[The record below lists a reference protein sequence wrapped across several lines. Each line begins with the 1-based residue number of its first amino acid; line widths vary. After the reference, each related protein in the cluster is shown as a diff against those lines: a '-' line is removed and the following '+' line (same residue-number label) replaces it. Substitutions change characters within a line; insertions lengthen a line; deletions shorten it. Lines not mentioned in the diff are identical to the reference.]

1 MMVKNQMKNKMMNLI
16 YKASTKSDIHKIFE
30 FSKNLIDEYEDIQ
43 NIDYEKVLKWV
54 YKKIEENI
62 HEYTSIYLDNT
73 LVGYY
78 HFHEDKDKMELD
90 DFYIFSEYQNKGIG
104 SKVLS
109 VLIQTENTIY
119 LYVFVKNV
127 KAIKLYERFGFKIV
141 EYVNKTRY
149 IMER

>member
-1 MMVKNQMKNKMMNLI
+1 MNLV
-16 YKASTKSDIHKIFE
+16 YKISTKSDIHKIFDL
-30 FSKNLIDEYEDIQ
+30 SKNLIDEYEDIQ

-54 YKKIEENI
+54 DKKIEENI

-109 VLIQTENTIY
+109 ELIRTEKTIY
-119 LYVFVKNV
+119 LYVFAKNT
-127 KAIKLYERFGFKIV
+127 KAIRLYERYGFKICEHV
-141 EYVNKTRY
+141 SKTRF

>member
-1 MMVKNQMKNKMMNLI
+1 MKSKVMNLV
-16 YKASTKSDIHKIFE
+16 YKVSTKSDIHKIYE
-30 FSKNLIDEYEDIQ
+30 LSKNLINEYEDIQ

-62 HEYTSIYLDNT
+62 QEYTSIYFNNT

-90 DFYIFSEYQNKGIG
+90 DFYILSEYQNKGIG

-109 VLIQTENTIY
+109 ELIQTDKTIY
-119 LYVFVKNV
+119 LYVFLKNV
-127 KAIKLYERFGFKIV
+127 KAIRLYERFGFKIV
-141 EYVNKTRY
+141 EHVNKT
-149 IMER
+149 

>member
-1 MMVKNQMKNKMMNLI
+1 MNLV
-16 YKASTKSDIHKIFE
+16 YRVSTKSDIHKIYE
-30 FSKNLIDEYEDIQ
+30 LSRNLIDEYEDIQ
-43 NIDYEKVLKWV
+43 NIDYEKVLTWV
-54 YKKIEENI
+54 YKKIEGNI

-78 HFHEDKDKMELD
+78 HFYEDKDKMELD

-109 VLIQTENTIY
+109 ELIQTEKTIY

-127 KAIKLYERFGFKIV
+127 KAIRLYERYGFKICKRF
-141 EYVNKTRY
+141 NKNRY

>member
-1 MMVKNQMKNKMMNLI
+1 M
-16 YKASTKSDIHKIFE
+16 
-30 FSKNLIDEYEDIQ
+30 IDEYEDIQ

-109 VLIQTENTIY
+109 ELIQTENTIY

-127 KAIKLYERFGFKIV
+127 KAIKLYKRFGFKIV

>member
-1 MMVKNQMKNKMMNLI
+1 MKNKMMNLV

-78 HFHEDKDKMELD
+78 HFREDKDKMELD

-109 VLIQTENTIY
+109 ELIQTDKTIY
-119 LYVFVKNV
+119 LYVFVKNI
-127 KAIKLYERFGFKIV
+127 KAIGLYERFGFKIV
-141 EYVNKTRY
+141 EHVNKTRY

>member
-1 MMVKNQMKNKMMNLI
+1 MKNKTMNLV
-16 YKASTKSDIHKIFE
+16 YKGSTTSDIHKIYE
-30 FSKNLIDEYEDIQ
+30 LSKNLIDKYEDIQ
-43 NIDYEKVLKWV
+43 DINYEKVLKWV

-62 HEYTSIYLDNT
+62 HEYTSIYLDDK

-78 HFHEDKDKMELD
+78 HFHEDKNKMELD

-109 VLIQTENTIY
+109 ELIQTEETIY
-119 LYVFVKNV
+119 LYVFIKNV
-127 KAIKLYERFGFKIV
+127 HAIRLYEKYGFKICKRF
-141 EYVNKTRY
+141 NRNRY